1 MKPYKLPWIRNLRNP
16 RKFDFKITR
25 LLVAAY
31 IIVIRMHQGVYE
43 FYKPKGL
50 RL

>member
-1 MKPYKLPWIRNLRNP
+1 MTMKPYMYMYCPTNY
-16 RKFDFKITR
+16 
-25 LLVAAY
+25 VAPPEAIY
-31 IIVIRMHQGVYE
+31 IIDIRMHQGVYE